1 MTYPCTCHQANEQ
14 GDKVV
19 PVLPR
24 KLKVNEEEIVKDYGK
39 KDLAFE
45 PLFNKNDVASS
56 GNMETKEMH
65 AMKGSQE
72 ELDEAKEAKYFTMD
86 YRHVKKRRPIHN
98 KSQPSS
104 AASP

>member
-45 PLFNKNDVASS
+45 PLFNKIYIYIYICVCVCVTNLKKIVQVKDYGKKDLAFEPLFNKNDVASS
-56 GNMETKEMH
+56 GLKFNH
-65 AMKGSQE
+65 
-72 ELDEAKEAKYFTMD
+72 
-86 YRHVKKRRPIHN
+86 
-98 KSQPSS
+98 
-104 AASP
+104 SP